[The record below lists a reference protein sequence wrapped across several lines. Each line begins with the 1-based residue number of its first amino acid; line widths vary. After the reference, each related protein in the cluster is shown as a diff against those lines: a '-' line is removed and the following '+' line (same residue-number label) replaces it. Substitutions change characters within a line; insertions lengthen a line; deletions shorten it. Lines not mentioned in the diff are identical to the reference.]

1 MLIPR
6 THFKQVPLA
15 VVKKIVEAEDAKEM
29 AAKSAPSKAVRKRR
43 RDCSEQEPDR
53 SARGTL

>member
-15 VVKKIVEAEDAKEM
+15 VIKKIIEAEDAKEISP
-29 AAKSAPSKAVRKRR
+29 ALAPSKAVRKRR
-43 RDCSEQEPDR
+43 RASSEPRPDR
-53 SARGTL
+53 SAKGEL